1 MSDTALRA
9 LMVRRK
15 KLQNAY
21 DALITEP
28 ESYSITGSVSA
39 TNRKLDDLQKQI
51 DNINQQITAAAGGDG
66 IQRSY
71 PNYRH

>member
-1 MSDTALRA
+1 MSNFRIKALLKRRA
-9 LMVRRK
+9 M
-15 KLQNAY
+15 LQAEY
-21 DALITEP
+21 DRQISQP

-51 DNINQQITAAAGGDG
+51 DKIDSQIAAEAGGDG

>member
-1 MSDTALRA
+1 MSNSTIKTLLKRRA
-9 LMVRRK
+9 M
-15 KLQNAY
+15 LQAEY
-21 DALITEP
+21 DRLISQP

>member
-1 MSDTALRA
+1 MSNSTIKTLLKRRA
-9 LMVRRK
+9 M
-15 KLQNAY
+15 LQAEY
-21 DALITEP
+21 DRLINQP